1 MKETTF
7 NRFIK
12 QIELAGRRFIIA
24 VLNRKKRETV
34 TSFPLPLPD
43 NPTILFLRQ
52 DRYGDAIISTPI
64 IAAIA
69 ERYPQANLSILLG
82 ENNKDIGD
90 LLPFRCE
97 TYVYRKQLRADI
109 KMLRSLRK
117 RKIDVLIDMTDNPS
131 ATSSI
136 MTAMIGAK
144 YSIGI
149 EKENAE
155 SYNVLVER
163 LDRGTVH
170 ISRRIAELLRPFG
183 IDPSGVDLR
192 PTLIGA
198 PTKVPGRIAL
208 NISGKPTRYLRPE
221 VNAELAKLL
230 ASDDNC
236 NEVLVF
242 STPSDAADAAKVV
255 ALASDDKVQA
265 APMTKSFA
273 EFARMIATCEYIVTP
288 DTSVVHLGSAFNTP
302 MVVWYDAAPPTLHH
316 WTPVGVPYEMLVKA
330 PSISLIAE
338 QIYAKFQLL
347 IRKMQPVREEVT
359 A

>member
-24 VLNRKKRETV
+24 ILNRKKRETI
-34 TSFPLPLPD
+34 TSFPLPLPE

-69 ERYPQANLSILLG
+69 KRYPQARLSILLG

-97 TYVYRKQLRADI
+97 TYVYRKQLRNDI

-136 MTAMIGAK
+136 ITAMVGARDA
-144 YSIGI
+144 SGI
-149 EKENAE
+149 DKENAE

-163 LDRGTVH
+163 LDRGTFH
-170 ISRRIAELLRPFG
+170 ISRRVAELLRPFG
-183 IDPSGVDLR
+183 IDPSDIDLR

-198 PTKVPGRIAL
+198 AAKVPGRIAL

-221 VNAELAKLL
+221 VNAALAKLL
-230 ASDDNC
+230 ASDDSC

-242 STPSDAADAAKVV
+242 STPSDAADAGKIV
-255 ALASDDKVQA
+255 ALASDDKVKV
-265 APMTKSFA
+265 APLTKSFA
-273 EFARMIATCEYIVTP
+273 EFARAIATCEYIVTP

-302 MVVWYDAAPPTLHH
+302 MVVWYDMAPPTLHH
-316 WTPVGVPYEMLVKA
+316 WTPIGVPYEMLVKA
-330 PSISLIAE
+330 PTISLTAE
-338 QIYAKFQLL
+338 EIFASFQLL
-347 IRKMQPVREEVT
+347 IRKLQPVGEEVT